1 MLYNDKKRN
10 DSLLEER
17 NKQMAFVTTGEMLRK
32 AQAGSYAVGAFNA
45 ENLEM
50 VQAIIAAAEAENAP
64 VIIQTTPGTL
74 KYAGPECFAG
84 LVSRLARDAKV
95 SVALHLD
102 HGNSYELAEKC
113 AREGYTSLMID
124 GSKLPYEENITLT
137 RRVVAMAGGLPV
149 EAELGTV
156 GGKEDGMEAK
166 PQYTDPD
173 QAADFVSRTGISSFA
188 VAIGTAHGIYK
199 GEPKLDLDRLAL
211 VRTRVD
217 IPLVLH
223 GTSGVPEDQVR
234 ACIARGICKVNYA
247 TELRQVFTK
256 AVRRA
261 LVELPDAF
269 DPKKYLAEGR
279 KDVQE
284 RVRELIRLLGSS
296 GKG

>member
-1 MLYNDKKRN
+1 MP
-10 DSLLEER
+10 
-17 NKQMAFVTTGEMLRK
+17 FVTSGEMLKK
-32 AQAGSYAVGAFNA
+32 AQAGGYAVGAFNA

-64 VIIQTTPGTL
+64 VMIQTTPGTL
-74 KYAGPECFAG
+74 KYAGPKCFAG
-84 LVSRLARDAKV
+84 LVSRFARDA
-95 SVALHLD
+95 SVPIALHLD
-102 HGNSYELAEKC
+102 HGNSYELAEEC

-124 GSKLPYEENITLT
+124 GSKLPYEENIALT
-137 RRVVAMAGGLPV
+137 RRVVAMACGLPV

-166 PQYTDPD
+166 PQYTDPE
-173 QAADFVSRTGISSFA
+173 QAADFVRQTGISSFA

-199 GEPKLDLDRLAL
+199 GEPKLDLDRLSE
-211 VRTRVD
+211 VRERVD

-247 TELRQVFTK
+247 TELRQVFTA
-256 AVRRA
+256 AVRKA
-261 LVELPDAF
+261 LSDLPDAF

-279 KDVQE
+279 KAVEE
-284 RVRELIRLLGSS
+284 RVRELIRLLGSN

>member
-1 MLYNDKKRN
+1 
-10 DSLLEER
+10 
-17 NKQMAFVTTGEMLRK
+17 MAFITTGEMLKK
-32 AQAGSYAVGAFNA
+32 AQAGGWAVGAFNA

-50 VQAIIAAAEAENAP
+50 CQAIVAAAEAENAP

-84 LVSRLARDAKV
+84 LVKRLARDTKV
-95 SVALHLD
+95 PVALHLD
-102 HGNSYELAEKC
+102 HGNSFELAEKC
-113 AREGYTSLMID
+113 AEEGYTSLMID

-137 RRVVAMAGGLPV
+137 RRVVEMAGSLPV

-173 QAADFVSRTGISSFA
+173 QAADFVSRTYITSFA
-188 VAIGTAHGIYK
+188 VAIGTAHGVYK
-199 GEPKLDLDRLAL
+199 GEPKLDLDRLAA
-211 VRTRVD
+211 VRERVTV
-217 IPLVLH
+217 PLVLH

-247 TELRQVFTK
+247 TELRQVFTA
-256 AVRRA
+256 AVRKA
-261 LVELPDAF
+261 LEDQPDAY

-279 KDVQE
+279 RAVQARVQE
-284 RVRELIRLLGSS
+284 LICLLGSG
-296 GKG
+296 GKA

>member
-1 MLYNDKKRN
+1 MP
-10 DSLLEER
+10 
-17 NKQMAFVTTGEMLRK
+17 FVTTGEMMK
-32 AQAGSYAVGAFNA
+32 QAQAGAYAVGAFNA

-50 VQAIIAAAEAENAP
+50 VQAIIAAAETEQAP

-95 SVALHLD
+95 PVALHLD
-102 HGNSYELAEKC
+102 HGNSYELAEEC

-124 GSKLPYEENITLT
+124 GSKLPFEENIALT
-137 RRVVAMAGGLPV
+137 CSVVEM

-173 QAADFVSRTGISSFA
+173 EAAEFVNRTGISSFA
-188 VAIGTAHGIYK
+188 VAIGTAHGVYK
-199 GEPKLDLDRLAL
+199 GEPKLDLDRLSE
-211 VRTRVD
+211 VRAKVD

-247 TELRQVFTK
+247 TDLRIAFTEGVKK
-256 AVRRA
+256 AIA
-261 LVELPDAF
+261 EQPDAF

-279 KDVQE
+279 KAVQA
-284 RVRELIRLLGSS
+284 RVQELIRLLGSN
-296 GKG
+296 GKA

>member
-1 MLYNDKKRN
+1 MP
-10 DSLLEER
+10 
-17 NKQMAFVTTGEMLRK
+17 FVTTGEMLKK
-32 AQAGSYAVGAFNA
+32 AQAGGYAVGAFNA

-64 VIIQTTPGTL
+64 VMIQTTPGTL
-74 KYAGPECFAG
+74 KYAGPKCFAG
-84 LVSRLARDAKV
+84 LVSRFARDASV
-95 SVALHLD
+95 PVALHLD
-102 HGNSYELAEKC
+102 HGNSYELAEEC

-124 GSKLPYEENITLT
+124 GSKLPYEENIALT
-137 RRVVAMAGGLPV
+137 RRVVAMACGLPV

-173 QAADFVSRTGISSFA
+173 QAADFVRQTGISSFA

-199 GEPKLDLDRLAL
+199 GEPKLDLDRLSE
-211 VRTRVD
+211 VRERVD

-247 TELRQVFTK
+247 TELRQVFTA
-256 AVRRA
+256 AVRKA
-261 LVELPDAF
+261 LSDLPDAF

-279 KDVQE
+279 KAVEE
-284 RVRELIRLLGSS
+284 RVRELIRLLGSN
-296 GKG
+296 GKGNS